1 MTDIYGA
8 TTSSGRVEAQVTM
21 VNIVI
26 VSHGNLG
33 EALLRAGEMIA
44 GPQER
49 VHVVQ
54 IAPGESPG
62 LFSQRLA
69 AVLHKIEPEPA
80 IILVD
85 LLGGTPYNTAAVH
98 AAKGTVECVT
108 GANLPVLL
116 DLIMSRSELGLSE
129 LAESVAQAGRD
140 SIKNVGP
147 FLRGGE
153 SSTAR

>member
-1 MTDIYGA
+1 MTDICRA

-49 VHVVQ
+49 VHIVQ

-62 LFSQRLA
+62 PFSQRLA
-69 AVLHKIEPEPA
+69 AVLYKIEPEPA

-85 LLGGTPYNTAAVH
+85 LLGGTPYNAAALH
-98 AAKGTVECVT
+98 AARGNVECVT

-116 DLIMSRSELGLSE
+116 DLIMSRDQLTLSE
-129 LAESVAQAGRD
+129 LAESIAQAGRD

-147 FLRGGE
+147 VLRGGE
-153 SSTAR
+153 SSAAR